1 MRTAA
6 EWGSDSLRSPDSAHR
21 KTTLRAKQVRIS
33 PDGASTYTAVT
44 VAMKKEFRKV
54 QDELQSGEKSAFG
67 QEEILVVGHL
77 CGPYGRRPSPTK
89 IDAIQAMKEVCDS
102 QSKVK
107 RFLGHVH

>member
-1 MRTAA
+1 M
-6 EWGSDSLRSPDSAHR
+6 EWGSDSPRSPNTPHG
-21 KTTLRAKQVRIS
+21 KKILGAKQVRIG

-77 CGPYGRRPSPTK
+77 CGPYGRRPFVFNQ
-89 IDAIQAMKEVCDS
+89 DRCDS
-102 QSKVK
+102 SYE
-107 RFLGHVH
+107 RNM